1 MLKKE
6 KEKKSKETKP
16 TEQKW
21 DRIEIRFKNQDLNSL
36 RRHLLQ
42 DLSREYYGCLL
53 AKRNVIGNF
62 CVITVA
68 DAIFPDKGLYHQQGV
83 SSLRVTGEFLR
94 EVLLEVDKRIDVD
107 TFIDVHTHP
116 FAQSDV
122 WFSGTDDRDEEN
134 FVEYLTNESASIYYA
149 SIVFS
154 KTMYEARYWETDNY
168 GQAICFPAVIKTQKL
183 SEAIISSKQEYHGA
197 KDDGLMQGMFN
208 RSVLALGL
216 ENMRKITGGQ
226 HISVVGVGGIGSI
239 IAEHLVHMGFSHI
252 NLIDFDTLEL
262 SNLNRIVGVTYE
274 DAEKERVKVDAVR
287 EGLLRIN
294 PNADIRAYNHNVFDK
309 EVERVLAESDWI
321 MVATDN
327 HASRYHIQELAFRY
341 YVPFITAGVNI
352 SVKNGIVSDMSGE
365 VILIRIG
372 DRVCLSCLKRLNFNE
387 IAKEIHPDKIVRE
400 GLVRK
405 GYVRGSDVK
414 EPAVKTLN
422 SHLATMAVDVLVN
435 QYTERHR
442 DAIIQVYED
451 NEFQTIYEDRVSVAN
466 RNLECNVCSI

>member
-1 MLKKE
+1 
-6 KEKKSKETKP
+6 
-16 TEQKW
+16 
-21 DRIEIRFKNQDLNSL
+21 
-36 RRHLLQ
+36 
-42 DLSREYYGCLL
+42 
-53 AKRNVIGNF
+53 
-62 CVITVA
+62 
-68 DAIFPDKGLYHQQGV
+68 
-83 SSLRVTGEFLR
+83 
-94 EVLLEVDKRIDVD
+94 
-107 TFIDVHTHP
+107 
-116 FAQSDV
+116 
-122 WFSGTDDRDEEN
+122 
-134 FVEYLTNESASIYYA
+134 
-149 SIVFS
+149 
-154 KTMYEARYWETDNY
+154 
-168 GQAICFPAVIKTQKL
+168 
-183 SEAIISSKQEYHGA
+183 
-197 KDDGLMQGMFN
+197 
-208 RSVLALGL
+208 
-216 ENMRKITGGQ
+216 
-226 HISVVGVGGIGSI
+226 
-239 IAEHLVHMGFSHI
+239 MGFSHI

-451 NEFQTIYEDRVSVAN
+451 NEFQTIYEDKVSVAN